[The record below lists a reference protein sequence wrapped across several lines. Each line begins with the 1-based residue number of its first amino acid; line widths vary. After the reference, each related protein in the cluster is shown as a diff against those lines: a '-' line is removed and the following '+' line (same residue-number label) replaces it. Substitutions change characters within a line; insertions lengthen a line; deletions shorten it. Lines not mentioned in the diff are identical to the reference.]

1 MVVFLYRTY
10 TVTRSSTSKT
20 TPLQEVFERYLSF
33 YAASSDHT
41 ARAKR
46 YDIQKFLKFLS
57 GTQKNKIPTIT
68 DWTHSNVQRF
78 VDNLLATG
86 ESPATAARRLATIKH
101 LGKTLAE
108 TTPEFINPAREV
120 KAPRFQM
127 QKPQGMTTA
136 EIKRCKEKARERL
149 AQKPSFNRHRN
160 LVLFIML
167 LETGLRADEVRLLRM
182 SQLTDDGHWIK
193 DVRTK
198 GRRYRSV
205 YLSSRIQQ
213 ELANY
218 LGERDEVLKKR
229 FASASGRLNK
239 RLPVFISLYNAV
251 PEDAES
257 FLMGPKT
264 LWRAINECGAGLHP
278 HKLRH
283 TFALE
288 LLDSS
293 GDVRLVAQAL
303 GHADVRTTMR
313 YTERTAQEV
322 ALAVEKKG
330 RKKN

>member
-1 MVVFLYRTY
+1 MSAKNKAPTKQL
-10 TVTRSSTSKT
+10 
-20 TPLQEVFERYLSF
+20 LQEIFERYLSF
-33 YAASSDHT
+33 YASSSDHT

-46 YDIQKFLKFLS
+46 YDIKKFLKFLS
-57 GTQKNKIPTIT
+57 KQSSTTSSPTLA

-78 VDNLLATG
+78 VDNLLASG

-101 LGKTLAE
+101 LGRTLAE
-108 TTPEFINPAREV
+108 TTPEFVNPAREV
-120 KAPRFQM
+120 KAPRFQT
-127 QKPQGMTTA
+127 QKPQGLSAVDIERYKDTA
-136 EIKRCKEKARERL
+136 RGRL
-149 AQKPSFNRHRN
+149 KQKPSFNRHRN

-182 SQLTDDGHWIK
+182 SQLSDDGKWIK

-205 YLSSRIQQ
+205 YLSTRIQK
-213 ELANY
+213 ELAEY
-218 LGERDEVLKKR
+218 LIAREEALKKR
-229 FASASGRLNK
+229 FATYNGRLNK
-239 RLPVFISLYNAV
+239 RLPVFVSLYNAV
-251 PEDAES
+251 VDDPET
-257 FLMGPKT
+257 FLMGSKT
-264 LWRAINECGAGLHP
+264 LWRAIRECGSGLHP

-330 RKKN
+330 RKKL